1 MYIRTIVIQI
11 EKEILGFRNL
21 LEEQLENCF
30 SAIRE
35 IPYTK

>member
-21 LEEQLENCF
+21 LEELENCF